1 MYNFYSISVV
11 YKICFNVLNK
21 KRLHLYFVAS
31 REKPRVSD
39 LFESHVAADDLVNL
53 VLQRQ
58 TNELRQLT
66 ALNTE
71 DGGVGPHHIN
81 QLDELQAHGNH
92 HWVLEVGNWTDH
104 LVVASEE
111 GFDQARFIGRGP
123 GCT

>member
-1 MYNFYSISVV
+1 MLH
-11 YKICFNVLNK
+11 KA
-21 KRLHLYFVAS
+21 LHLYFVAS
-31 REKPRVSD
+31 GENPAVSD

-53 VLQRQ
+53 VLPKQ

-66 ALNTE
+66 ALSTE
-71 DGGVGPHHIN
+71 DSGAGPHHVN

-92 HWVLEVGNWTDH
+92 HRVLEVRNWTDH
-104 LVVASEE
+104 LVVAGKE